1 MHRTGDI
8 SLLNRGG
15 KVIDI
20 QNITVQFGENKVL
33 DNISMKFEKGEM
45 IGLVAPNGTGK
56 STFMNVL
63 MNYVKPMNGKV
74 VFKEGLCYSNK
85 SNEVNIHK
93 FVSMMP
99 DQSDLYN
106 HLSGR
111 EHLKMFATMWKSD
124 VKLIDETI
132 EALNMGHYVNKKT
145 GTYSLGMRQ
154 RLCFAMQ
161 IVTNTEIM
169 MMDEV
174 MNGLDPNNVEIISKI
189 LLKKTAEGKIIIIA
203 SHLLDNLEK
212 YANRIFLFNEGKLV
226 DTNQIIED
234 FSQAHIKTIR
244 IKNMES
250 NTKKQLNEIYPN
262 IKIQTLTNGMT
273 LIHLPSSEA
282 SLLSSLTS
290 FLVERNV
297 VDFAFGKVTLNDLYA
312 MYYHEDNNV
321 TSS

>member
-1 MHRTGDI
+1 M
-8 SLLNRGG
+8 
-15 KVIDI
+15 IDI
-20 QNITVQFGENKVL
+20 QNITVRFGDMNVL
-33 DNISMKFEKGEM
+33 NNISMTFKQGQM

-63 MNYVKPMNGKV
+63 MNYVKPLNGKI
-74 VFKEGLCYSNK
+74 VFKDGLCYSNK
-85 SNEVNIHK
+85 QNEVKIHT

-124 VKLIDETI
+124 LKLIDETI

-161 IVTNTEIM
+161 IVTNTDIM

-189 LLKKTAEGKIIIIA
+189 LLKKKAEGKIIIIA

-212 YANRIFLFNEGKLV
+212 YADRIFLFNEGKLI

-250 NTKKQLNEIYPN
+250 NTKKQLHELYPN
-262 IKIQTLTNGMT
+262 IKLQTLTNDMT
-273 LIHLPSSEA
+273 LIHLLSSEA

-312 MYYHEDNNV
+312 MYYHEESNV
-321 TSS
+321 TAS

>member
-1 MHRTGDI
+1 MI
-8 SLLNRGG
+8 Q
-15 KVIDI
+15 I
-20 QNITVQFGENKVL
+20 QNISVQFGDKKIL
-33 DNISMKFEKGEM
+33 DDISITFEQGEL

-56 STFMNVL
+56 STLMNVL
-63 MNYVKPMNGKV
+63 MNYLQPTKGNVLFDNR
-74 VFKEGLCYSNK
+74 LSYSSK
-85 SNEVNIHK
+85 SNEVKIHQ

-132 EALNMGHYVNKKT
+132 TALNMGHYVNKKT

-161 IVTNTEIM
+161 IVANTEIM

-189 LLKKTAEGKIIIIA
+189 LMKKKAEGKMIIIA

-212 YANRIFLFNEGKLV
+212 YADRIFLFNEGKLV
-226 DTNQIIED
+226 DANQIING
-234 FSQAHIKTIR
+234 FSNAAIKTIR
-244 IKNMES
+244 VKNMDE
-250 NTKKQLNEIYPN
+250 KVKEALKAAYPS
-262 IKIQTLTNGMT
+262 IEQQTLVSEMT
-273 LIHLPSSEA
+273 LLHLPSSEPQF
-282 SLLSSLTS
+282 LSDLTA
-290 FLVERNV
+290 FLVAHLV
-297 VDFAFGKVTLNDLYA
+297 MDFAFGKVTLNDLYA
-312 MYYHEDNNV
+312 LYYHEV
-321 TSS
+321 V

>member
-1 MHRTGDI
+1 
-8 SLLNRGG
+8 
-15 KVIDI
+15 VIDI
-20 QNITVQFGENKVL
+20 QNITVQFAENKVL
-33 DNISMKFEKGEM
+33 NDISMTFEQGEM

-63 MNYVKPMNGKV
+63 MNYVKPMKGKV
-74 VFKEGLCYSNK
+74 VFKDGLCYSNK
-85 SNEVNIHK
+85 SNEVKIHS

-111 EHLKMFATMWKSD
+111 EHLKMFATMWQSD
-124 VKLIDETI
+124 LKLIDETI
-132 EALNMGHYVNKKT
+132 EMLNMGHYVNKKT

-161 IVTNTEIM
+161 IVTDTDIM

-189 LLKKTAEGKIIIIA
+189 LVEKKAEGKVIIIA

-212 YANRIFLFNEGKLV
+212 YADRIFLFNEGKLV
-226 DTNQIIED
+226 DTNEIIEG

-244 IKNMES
+244 VNNMES
-250 NTKKQLNEIYPN
+250 ATEKQLSELFPN
-262 IKIQTLTNGMT
+262 IKLQTLTNGIT

-282 SLLSSLTS
+282 ALLSSLTS

-297 VDFAFGKVTLNDLYA
+297 VDFAFGKVTLNDLYS
-312 MYYHEDNNV
+312 MYYHEYKNV
-321 TSS
+321 T

>member
-1 MHRTGDI
+1 M
-8 SLLNRGG
+8 
-15 KVIDI
+15 IDI
-20 QNITVQFGENKVL
+20 QNITVRFGEMNVL
-33 DNISMKFEKGEM
+33 NNISMTFEQGEM

-63 MNYVKPMNGKV
+63 MNYVKPLNGKII
-74 VFKEGLCYSNK
+74 FKDGLCYSNK
-85 SNEVNIHK
+85 QNEVKIHT

-124 VKLIDETI
+124 LKLIDETI

-161 IVTNTEIM
+161 IVTNTDIM

-189 LLKKTAEGKIIIIA
+189 LLKKKAEGKIIIIA

-212 YANRIFLFNEGKLV
+212 YADRIFLFNEGKLI

-250 NTKKQLNEIYPN
+250 NTKKQLHELYPN
-262 IKIQTLTNGMT
+262 IKLQTLTNDMT

-312 MYYHEDNNV
+312 MYYHEESNV
-321 TSS
+321 TAS

>member
-1 MHRTGDI
+1 M
-8 SLLNRGG
+8 
-15 KVIDI
+15 IDI
-20 QNITVQFGENKVL
+20 QNITVQFAENKVL
-33 DNISMKFEKGEM
+33 NDISMTFEQGEM

-63 MNYVKPMNGKV
+63 MNYIKPMKGKV
-74 VFKEGLCYSNK
+74 LFKDGLCYSNK
-85 SNEVNIHK
+85 SNEVKIHS

-111 EHLKMFATMWKSD
+111 EHLKMFATMWQSD
-124 VKLIDETI
+124 LKLIDETI
-132 EALNMGHYVNKKT
+132 EILNMGHYVNKKT

-161 IVTNTEIM
+161 IVTDTDIM

-189 LLKKTAEGKIIIIA
+189 LVEKKAKGKVIIIA

-212 YANRIFLFNEGKLV
+212 YADRIFLFNEGKLV
-226 DTNQIIED
+226 DTNQIIEG

-244 IKNMES
+244 VNNMES
-250 NTKKQLNEIYPN
+250 STEKQLYELFPN
-262 IKIQTLTNGMT
+262 IKLQTLTNGIT

-282 SLLSSLTS
+282 ALLSSLTS

-297 VDFAFGKVTLNDLYA
+297 VDFAFGKVTLNDLYS
-312 MYYHEDNNV
+312 MYYHEYKNV
-321 TSS
+321 T

>member
-1 MHRTGDI
+1 
-8 SLLNRGG
+8 
-15 KVIDI
+15 VIDI
-20 QNITVQFGENKVL
+20 QNITVQFAKKTVL
-33 DNISMKFEKGEM
+33 NDISMTFEQGEM

-63 MNYVKPMNGKV
+63 MNYVKPMKGKV
-74 VFKEGLCYSNK
+74 VFKDGISYSNK
-85 SNEVNIHK
+85 SNEVKIHS

-111 EHLKMFATMWKSD
+111 EHLKIFATMWQSD
-124 VKLIDETI
+124 LKLIDETI
-132 EALNMGHYVNKKT
+132 EILNMGHYVNKKT

-161 IVTNTEIM
+161 IVTDTDIM

-189 LLKKTAEGKIIIIA
+189 LVEKKAEGKVIIIA

-212 YANRIFLFNEGKLV
+212 YADRIFLFNEGKLV
-226 DTNQIIED
+226 DTNQIIEG

-244 IKNMES
+244 VNNLES
-250 NTKKQLNEIYPN
+250 ATEKQLSELFPN
-262 IKIQTLTNGMT
+262 IKLQTLTNGIT

-282 SLLSSLTS
+282 ALLSALTS

-297 VDFAFGKVTLNDLYA
+297 VDFAFGKVTLNDLYS
-312 MYYHEDNNV
+312 MYYHEYKNV
-321 TSS
+321 T

>member
-1 MHRTGDI
+1 M
-8 SLLNRGG
+8 
-15 KVIDI
+15 IDI
-20 QNITVQFGENKVL
+20 QNITVQFAGNKVL
-33 DNISMKFEKGEM
+33 NDISMTFEQGEM

-63 MNYVKPMNGKV
+63 MNYVKPMKGKV
-74 VFKEGLCYSNK
+74 VFKDGLCYSNK
-85 SNEVNIHK
+85 SNEVKIHS

-111 EHLKMFATMWKSD
+111 EHLKMFATMWQSD
-124 VKLIDETI
+124 LKLIDETI
-132 EALNMGHYVNKKT
+132 EMLNMGHYVNKKT

-161 IVTNTEIM
+161 IVTDTDIM

-189 LLKKTAEGKIIIIA
+189 LVEKKAEGKVIIIA

-212 YANRIFLFNEGKLV
+212 YADRIFLFNEGKLV
-226 DTNQIIED
+226 DTNEIIEG

-244 IKNMES
+244 VNNMES
-250 NTKKQLNEIYPN
+250 ATEKQLSELFPN
-262 IKIQTLTNGMT
+262 IKLQTLTNGIT

-282 SLLSSLTS
+282 ALLSSLTS

-297 VDFAFGKVTLNDLYA
+297 VDFAFGKVTLNDLYS
-312 MYYHEDNNV
+312 MYYHEYKNV
-321 TSS
+321 T

>member
-1 MHRTGDI
+1 M
-8 SLLNRGG
+8 LE
-15 KVIDI
+15 V

-33 DNISMKFEKGEM
+33 NDISMTFEQGEM

-63 MNYVKPMNGKV
+63 MNYVKPTKGKV
-74 VFKEGLCYSNK
+74 VFKDGLSYSNK
-85 SNEVNIHK
+85 SNEVKIHQ

-111 EHLKMFATMWKSD
+111 EHLKMFATMWQSD
-124 VKLIDETI
+124 LKLIDETI

-189 LLKKTAEGKIIIIA
+189 LVKKKAEGKIIIIA

-212 YANRIFLFNEGKLV
+212 YADRIFLFNKGKLV
-226 DTNQIIED
+226 NTNQVIEG

-244 IKNMES
+244 VKNMEDH
-250 NTKKQLNEIYPN
+250 TKKQLLELFPN
-262 IKIQTLTNGMT
+262 LELQTLTNGMS
-273 LIHLPSSEA
+273 LIHLLSSEA

-297 VDFAFGKVTLNDLYA
+297 VDFAFGKVTLNDLYS
-312 MYYHEDNNV
+312 MYYHEDGNGDSQNNHINYED
-321 TSS
+321 

>member
-1 MHRTGDI
+1 M
-8 SLLNRGG
+8 
-15 KVIDI
+15 IDI
-20 QNITVQFGENKVL
+20 QNITVQFAKKTVL
-33 DNISMKFEKGEM
+33 HDISMIFEQGEM

-63 MNYVKPMNGKV
+63 MNYVKPMKGKV
-74 VFKEGLCYSNK
+74 VFKDGLCYSNK
-85 SNEVNIHK
+85 SNEVKIHS

-111 EHLKMFATMWKSD
+111 EHLKMFATMWQSD
-124 VKLIDETI
+124 LKLIDETI
-132 EALNMGHYVNKKT
+132 EILNMGHYVNKKT

-161 IVTNTEIM
+161 IVTDTDIM

-189 LLKKTAEGKIIIIA
+189 LVEKKAEGKVIIIA

-212 YANRIFLFNEGKLV
+212 YADRIFLFNEGKLV
-226 DTNQIIED
+226 DTNQIIEG

-244 IKNMES
+244 VNNMES
-250 NTKKQLNEIYPN
+250 ATEKQLSELFPN
-262 IKIQTLTNGMT
+262 IKLQTLTNGIT

-282 SLLSSLTS
+282 ALLGSLTS

-297 VDFAFGKVTLNDLYA
+297 VDFAFGKVTLNDLYS
-312 MYYHEDNNV
+312 MYYHEYKNV
-321 TSS
+321 T

>member
-1 MHRTGDI
+1 M
-8 SLLNRGG
+8 
-15 KVIDI
+15 IDI
-20 QNITVQFGENKVL
+20 QNITVQFAENKVL
-33 DNISMKFEKGEM
+33 NDISMTFEQGEM

-63 MNYVKPMNGKV
+63 MNYVKPMKGKV
-74 VFKEGLCYSNK
+74 VFKDGLCYSNK
-85 SNEVNIHK
+85 SNEVKIHS

-111 EHLKMFATMWKSD
+111 EHLKIFATMWQSD
-124 VKLIDETI
+124 LKLIDETI
-132 EALNMGHYVNKKT
+132 EMLNMGHYVNKKT

-161 IVTNTEIM
+161 IVTDTDIM

-189 LLKKTAEGKIIIIA
+189 LVEKKAEGKVIIIA

-212 YANRIFLFNEGKLV
+212 YADRIFLFNEGKLV
-226 DTNQIIED
+226 DTNEIIEG

-244 IKNMES
+244 VNNMES
-250 NTKKQLNEIYPN
+250 ATEKQLSELFPN
-262 IKIQTLTNGMT
+262 IKLQTLTNGIT

-282 SLLSSLTS
+282 ALLSSLTS

-297 VDFAFGKVTLNDLYA
+297 VDFAFGKVTLNDLYS
-312 MYYHEDNNV
+312 MYYHEYKNV
-321 TSS
+321 T

>member
-1 MHRTGDI
+1 M
-8 SLLNRGG
+8 
-15 KVIDI
+15 IDI
-20 QNITVQFGENKVL
+20 QNITVQFAKKTVL
-33 DNISMKFEKGEM
+33 NDISMTFEQGEM

-63 MNYVKPMNGKV
+63 MNYVKPMKGNV
-74 VFKEGLCYSNK
+74 VFKDGLCYSNK
-85 SNEVNIHK
+85 SNEVKIHS

-111 EHLKMFATMWKSD
+111 EHLKMFATMWQSD
-124 VKLIDETI
+124 LKLIDETI
-132 EALNMGHYVNKKT
+132 EILNMGHYVNKKT

-161 IVTNTEIM
+161 IVTDTDIM

-189 LLKKTAEGKIIIIA
+189 LVEKKAEGKVIIIA

-212 YANRIFLFNEGKLV
+212 YADRIFLFNEGKLV
-226 DTNQIIED
+226 DTNQIIEG

-244 IKNMES
+244 VKNMES
-250 NTKKQLNEIYPN
+250 TTEKELNELFPN
-262 IKIQTLTNGMT
+262 IKLQTLTSGIT

-282 SLLSSLTS
+282 ALLSSLTS
-290 FLVERNV
+290 FLVERDV
-297 VDFAFGKVTLNDLYA
+297 MDFAFGKVTLNDLYS
-312 MYYHEDNNV
+312 MYYHEYKNV
-321 TSS
+321 T

>member
-1 MHRTGDI
+1 M
-8 SLLNRGG
+8 
-15 KVIDI
+15 IDI
-20 QNITVQFGENKVL
+20 QNITVRFGDMNVL
-33 DNISMKFEKGEM
+33 NNISMTFKQGQM

-63 MNYVKPMNGKV
+63 MNYVKPLNGKI
-74 VFKEGLCYSNK
+74 VFKDGLCYSNK
-85 SNEVNIHK
+85 QNEVKIHT

-124 VKLIDETI
+124 LKLIDETI

-161 IVTNTEIM
+161 IVTNTDIM

-189 LLKKTAEGKIIIIA
+189 LLKKKAEGKIIIIA

-212 YANRIFLFNEGKLV
+212 YADRIFLFNEGKLI

-250 NTKKQLNEIYPN
+250 NTKKQLHKLYPN
-262 IKIQTLTNGMT
+262 IKLQTLTNDMT

-312 MYYHEDNNV
+312 MYYHEESNV
-321 TSS
+321 TAS

>member
-1 MHRTGDI
+1 
-8 SLLNRGG
+8 
-15 KVIDI
+15 VIDI
-20 QNITVQFGENKVL
+20 QNITVQFAKKTVL
-33 DNISMKFEKGEM
+33 NDISMTFEQGEM

-63 MNYVKPMNGKV
+63 MNYVKPMKGKV
-74 VFKEGLCYSNK
+74 VFKDGLCYSNK
-85 SNEVNIHK
+85 SNEVKIHS

-111 EHLKMFATMWKSD
+111 EHLKMFATMWQSD
-124 VKLIDETI
+124 LKLIDETI
-132 EALNMGHYVNKKT
+132 EILNMGHYVNKKT

-161 IVTNTEIM
+161 IVTDTDIM

-189 LLKKTAEGKIIIIA
+189 LVEKKAEGKVIIIA

-212 YANRIFLFNEGKLV
+212 YADRIFLFNEGKLV
-226 DTNQIIED
+226 DTNQIIEG

-244 IKNMES
+244 VNNMES
-250 NTKKQLNEIYPN
+250 ATEKQLSELFPN
-262 IKIQTLTNGMT
+262 IKLQTLTNGIT

-282 SLLSSLTS
+282 ALLSSLTS

-297 VDFAFGKVTLNDLYA
+297 VDFAFGKVTLNDLYS
-312 MYYHEDNNV
+312 MYYHEYKNV
-321 TSS
+321 T

>member
-1 MHRTGDI
+1 M
-8 SLLNRGG
+8 
-15 KVIDI
+15 IDI
-20 QNITVQFGENKVL
+20 QNITVQFGDMNVL
-33 DNISMKFEKGEM
+33 NNISMTFEQGEM

-63 MNYVKPMNGKV
+63 MNYVKPLNGKII
-74 VFKEGLCYSNK
+74 FKDGLCYSNK
-85 SNEVNIHK
+85 QNEVKIHT

-124 VKLIDETI
+124 LKLIDETI

-161 IVTNTEIM
+161 IVTNTDIM

-189 LLKKTAEGKIIIIA
+189 LLKKKAEGKIIIIA

-212 YANRIFLFNEGKLV
+212 YADRIFLFNEGKLI

-250 NTKKQLNEIYPN
+250 NTKKQLHKLYPN
-262 IKIQTLTNGMT
+262 IKLQTLTNDMT

-312 MYYHEDNNV
+312 MYYHEESNV
-321 TSS
+321 TAS

>member
-1 MHRTGDI
+1 M
-8 SLLNRGG
+8 
-15 KVIDI
+15 IDI
-20 QNITVQFGENKVL
+20 QNITVRFGEMNVL
-33 DNISMKFEKGEM
+33 NSISMTFEQGQM

-63 MNYVKPMNGKV
+63 MNYVKPLNGKI
-74 VFKEGLCYSNK
+74 VFKDGLCYSNK
-85 SNEVNIHK
+85 QNEVKIHT

-124 VKLIDETI
+124 LKLIDETI

-161 IVTNTEIM
+161 IVTNTDIM

-189 LLKKTAEGKIIIIA
+189 LLKKKAEGKIIIIA

-212 YANRIFLFNEGKLV
+212 YADRIFLFNEGKLI

-250 NTKKQLNEIYPN
+250 NTKKQLHKLYPN
-262 IKIQTLTNGMT
+262 IKLQTLTNDMT

-312 MYYHEDNNV
+312 MYYHEESNV
-321 TSS
+321 TAS

>member
-1 MHRTGDI
+1 MI
-8 SLLNRGG
+8 EL
-15 KVIDI
+15 
-20 QNITVQFGENKVL
+20 QNITVQFGGNKVL
-33 DNISMKFEKGEM
+33 NDISMTFEQGQM

-63 MNYVKPMNGKV
+63 MNYVKPMKGKV
-74 VFKEGLCYSNK
+74 VFKDGLCYSNK
-85 SNEVNIHK
+85 SNEVKIHK
-93 FVSMMP
+93 IVSMMP

-111 EHLKMFATMWKSD
+111 EHLKMFATMWQTD
-124 VKLIDETI
+124 LKLIDETI

-189 LLKKTAEGKIIIIA
+189 LLKKKAEGKIIIIA
-203 SHLLDNLEK
+203 SHLLDNFEK
-212 YANRIFLFNEGKLV
+212 YADRIFLFNKGKLV
-226 DTNQIIED
+226 DTNQVIQG

-244 IKNMES
+244 VKNMED
-250 NTKKQLNEIYPN
+250 NTQKQLCELFPN
-262 IKIQTLTNGMT
+262 IKLQTLTNGMS

-282 SLLSSLTS
+282 SLLSTLTS

-297 VDFAFGKVTLNDLYA
+297 VDFAFGKVTLNDLYSI
-312 MYYHEDNNV
+312 YYHEDRNETVN
-321 TSS
+321 

>member
-1 MHRTGDI
+1 M
-8 SLLNRGG
+8 
-15 KVIDI
+15 IDI
-20 QNITVQFGENKVL
+20 QNITVQFAKKTVL
-33 DNISMKFEKGEM
+33 NDISMTFEQGEM

-63 MNYVKPMNGKV
+63 MNYVKPMKGKV
-74 VFKEGLCYSNK
+74 VFKDGLCYSNK
-85 SNEVNIHK
+85 SNEVKIHS

-111 EHLKMFATMWKSD
+111 EHLKMFATMWQSD
-124 VKLIDETI
+124 LKLIDETI
-132 EALNMGHYVNKKT
+132 EILNMGHYVNKKT

-161 IVTNTEIM
+161 IVTDTDIM

-189 LLKKTAEGKIIIIA
+189 LVEKKAEGKVIIIA

-212 YANRIFLFNEGKLV
+212 YADRIFLFNEGKLV
-226 DTNQIIED
+226 DTNQIIEG

-244 IKNMES
+244 VNNMES
-250 NTKKQLNEIYPN
+250 ATEKQLYELFPN
-262 IKIQTLTNGMT
+262 IKLQTLTNGIT

-282 SLLSSLTS
+282 ALLSSLTS

-297 VDFAFGKVTLNDLYA
+297 VDFAFGKVTLNDLYS
-312 MYYHEDNNV
+312 MYYHEYKNV
-321 TSS
+321 T

>member
-1 MHRTGDI
+1 M
-8 SLLNRGG
+8 
-15 KVIDI
+15 IDI
-20 QNITVQFGENKVL
+20 QNITVRFGEMNVL
-33 DNISMKFEKGEM
+33 NNISMTFEQGQM

-63 MNYVKPMNGKV
+63 MNYVKPLNGKI
-74 VFKEGLCYSNK
+74 VFKDGLCYSNK
-85 SNEVNIHK
+85 QNEVKIHT

-124 VKLIDETI
+124 LKLIDETI

-161 IVTNTEIM
+161 IVTNTDIM

-189 LLKKTAEGKIIIIA
+189 LLKKKAEGKIIIIA

-212 YANRIFLFNEGKLV
+212 YADRIFLFNEGKLI

-250 NTKKQLNEIYPN
+250 NTKKQLHELYPN
-262 IKIQTLTNGMT
+262 IKLQTLTNDMT

-282 SLLSSLTS
+282 SLLSSFTS

-312 MYYHEDNNV
+312 MYYHEESNV
-321 TSS
+321 TAS

>member
-1 MHRTGDI
+1 M
-8 SLLNRGG
+8 
-15 KVIDI
+15 IDI
-20 QNITVQFGENKVL
+20 QNITVQFAKKTVL
-33 DNISMKFEKGEM
+33 NDISMTFEQGEM

-63 MNYVKPMNGKV
+63 MNYVKPMKGKV
-74 VFKEGLCYSNK
+74 VFKDGLCYSNK
-85 SNEVNIHK
+85 SNEVKIHS

-111 EHLKMFATMWKSD
+111 EHLKMFATMWQSD
-124 VKLIDETI
+124 LKLIDETI
-132 EALNMGHYVNKKT
+132 EILNMGHYVNKKT

-161 IVTNTEIM
+161 IVTDTDIM

-189 LLKKTAEGKIIIIA
+189 LVEKKAEGKVIIIA

-212 YANRIFLFNEGKLV
+212 YADRIFLFNEGKLV
-226 DTNQIIED
+226 DTNQIIEG

-244 IKNMES
+244 VKNMES
-250 NTKKQLNEIYPN
+250 TTEKQLNELFPN
-262 IKIQTLTNGMT
+262 IKLQTLTSGIT

-282 SLLSSLTS
+282 ALLSSLTS
-290 FLVERNV
+290 FLVESDV
-297 VDFAFGKVTLNDLYA
+297 MDFAFGKVTLNDLYS
-312 MYYHEDNNV
+312 MYYHEYKNV
-321 TSS
+321 T

>member
-1 MHRTGDI
+1 
-8 SLLNRGG
+8 
-15 KVIDI
+15 VIDI
-20 QNITVQFGENKVL
+20 QNITVQFAKKTVL
-33 DNISMKFEKGEM
+33 NDISMTFEQGEM

-63 MNYVKPMNGKV
+63 MNYVKPMKGKV
-74 VFKEGLCYSNK
+74 VFKDGLCYSNK
-85 SNEVNIHK
+85 SNEVKIHS

-106 HLSGR
+106 YLSGR
-111 EHLKMFATMWKSD
+111 EHLKMFATMWQSD
-124 VKLIDETI
+124 LKLIDETI
-132 EALNMGHYVNKKT
+132 EILNMGHYVNKKT

-161 IVTNTEIM
+161 IVTDTDIM

-189 LLKKTAEGKIIIIA
+189 LVEKKAEGKVIIIA

-212 YANRIFLFNEGKLV
+212 YADRIFLFNEGKLV
-226 DTNQIIED
+226 DTNQIIEG

-244 IKNMES
+244 VNNMES
-250 NTKKQLNEIYPN
+250 ATEKQLSELFPN
-262 IKIQTLTNGMT
+262 IKLQTLTNGIT

-282 SLLSSLTS
+282 ALLSSLTS

-297 VDFAFGKVTLNDLYA
+297 VDFAFGKVTLNDLYS
-312 MYYHEDNNV
+312 MYYHEYKNV
-321 TSS
+321 T

>member
-1 MHRTGDI
+1 M
-8 SLLNRGG
+8 
-15 KVIDI
+15 IDI
-20 QNITVQFGENKVL
+20 QNITVQFAKKTVL
-33 DNISMKFEKGEM
+33 NDISMTFEQGEM

-63 MNYVKPMNGKV
+63 MNYVKPMKGKV
-74 VFKEGLCYSNK
+74 VFKDGISYSNK
-85 SNEVNIHK
+85 SNEVKIHS

-111 EHLKMFATMWKSD
+111 EHLKMFATMWQSD
-124 VKLIDETI
+124 LKLIDETI
-132 EALNMGHYVNKKT
+132 EILNMGHYVNKKT

-161 IVTNTEIM
+161 IVTDTDIM

-189 LLKKTAEGKIIIIA
+189 LVEKKAEGKVIIIA

-212 YANRIFLFNEGKLV
+212 YADRIFLFNEGKLV
-226 DTNQIIED
+226 DTNQIIEG

-244 IKNMES
+244 VNNLES
-250 NTKKQLNEIYPN
+250 ATEKQLSELFPN
-262 IKIQTLTNGMT
+262 IKLQTLTNGIT
-273 LIHLPSSEA
+273 LIHLPSSKA
-282 SLLSSLTS
+282 ALLSSLTS

-297 VDFAFGKVTLNDLYA
+297 VDFAFGKVTLNDLYS
-312 MYYHEDNNV
+312 MYYHEYKNV
-321 TSS
+321 T